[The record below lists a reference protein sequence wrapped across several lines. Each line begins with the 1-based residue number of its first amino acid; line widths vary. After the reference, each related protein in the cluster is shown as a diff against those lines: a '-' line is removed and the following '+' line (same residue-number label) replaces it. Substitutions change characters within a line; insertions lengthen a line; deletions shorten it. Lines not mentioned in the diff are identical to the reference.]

1 MLTRALL
8 VTAGLLAA
16 SFTAAHADSVTA
28 SVMNWDAANRTIT
41 LDDKTMFVGIPAKTP
56 VPELKTGDAVT
67 VDFDG
72 DENGVAAVNSV
83 TIAKELPPPA
93 KRG

>member
-1 MLTRALL
+1 MFTRALL

-16 SFTAAHADSVTA
+16 SFTAAQADSVTA
-28 SVMNWDAANRTIT
+28 SVANWDAANRTIT
-41 LDDKTMFVGIPAKTP
+41 LDDKTMFVGIPAKIE
-56 VPELKTGDAVT
+56 VPELKTGEGVT
-67 VDFDG
+67 VEFEG

-83 TIAKELPPPA
+83 TKLPA